1 MTVYY
6 TPEEMAAK
14 LKRISNSMVDAVER
28 GMKNACK
35 NIEGKAKFD
44 CTPGKSRY
52 YKAPYSD
59 DNDPR
64 RKPPHMRDTIYSE
77 VRIKSRGLLSSSI
90 HGVVG
95 TPKEYAIYVHEGTSR
110 MQARPF
116 ILDNIIDEKDTTLD
130 FIAQSIGA
138 EIRKECV

>member
-1 MTVYY
+1 
-6 TPEEMAAK
+6 
-14 LKRISNSMVDAVER
+14 
-28 GMKNACK
+28 
-35 NIEGKAKFD
+35 
-44 CTPGKSRY
+44 
-52 YKAPYSD
+52 
-59 DNDPR
+59 
-64 RKPPHMRDTIYSE
+64 MRDTIYSE

-90 HGVVG
+90 QGIVG